1 MMRLQL
7 RLRALDISPVLRVLA
22 VLALLYFGFL
32 TARTTWQTIQVRRE
46 VAEVQRETQRLQE
59 RLRVLEERQR
69 YAQSEEFIE
78 RVAREQLNLI
88 KPGETAILVL
98 PAEPSGR

>member
-1 MMRLQL
+1 MMRLRL
-7 RLRALDISPVLRVLA
+7 RLPSFDLSPVLRVLA
-22 VLALLYFGFL
+22 VAALLYFGFL
-32 TARTTWQTIQVRRE
+32 TVRTTWQAIQ
-46 VAEVQRETQRLQE
+46 VQREMAQVHEETRRLQE

-88 KPGETAILVL
+88 KPGETAIIVL
-98 PAEPSGR
+98 PAGPAQH